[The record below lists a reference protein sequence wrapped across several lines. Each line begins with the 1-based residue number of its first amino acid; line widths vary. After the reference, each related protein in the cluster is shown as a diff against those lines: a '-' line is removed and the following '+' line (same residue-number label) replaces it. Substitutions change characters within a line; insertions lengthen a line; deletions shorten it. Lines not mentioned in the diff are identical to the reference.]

1 MELINEMP
9 FEGGPRLFQRKLFSD
24 NRGTFE
30 MLFQETIFKTH
41 FHNFPSLRQINVIR
55 AKKGALRGFHSSEVS
70 KNHWKVVTCVSG
82 IVLDA
87 ILDLRKES
95 STFKQVR
102 FAVIG
107 EKSGLSLVIPP
118 GFGHAVQSLT
128 EDSLTIYGTNIE
140 YKNNAEFE
148 VNPIDGNWSLNWI
161 QPTIVSDRDRM
172 APKLNDLY

>member
-1 MELINEMP
+1 M
-9 FEGGPRLFQRKLFSD
+9 
-24 NRGTFE
+24 
-30 MLFQETIFKTH
+30 
-41 FHNFPSLRQINVIR
+41 
-55 AKKGALRGFHSSEVS
+55 
-70 KNHWKVVTCVSG
+70 
-82 IVLDA
+82 
-87 ILDLRKES
+87 
-95 STFKQVR
+95 
-102 FAVIG
+102 IG